1 MHSKRPYKLPKPLLC
16 DADAVIDMDL
26 INKYIALHEE
36 RFPRYDYL
44 ENLYRGF
51 HDIFHLPE
59 KPEWK
64 PDNRLAVN
72 FPRYI
77 TDTFLGYAY
86 GVPIKRSHEDD
97 AVNEAITEFDRNNNV
112 TDHEFELAKKAC
124 IYGHAYEYLYQ
135 DEETQTR
142 LAAFNP
148 KEAFIVYDDT
158 VKGKALF
165 AVRYGYK
172 EDGVTRFGDLLTRV
186 KLYEFTGT
194 TLSEGKENPYG
205 MLPIVE
211 YAMNQERI
219 GIFEEVSGL
228 VESYNKAIGEKAND
242 VDAFAEA
249 YLALLGSEVDDDD
262 VRRIRDDRI
271 INLYGTNSAKDIIV
285 QFLAKPTADGSQEN
299 LLDRLETLIYQISMV
314 ANISDES
321 YGNSSGT
328 ALAYKLQA
336 MSNLA
341 LTMDRKMI
349 KSMNK
354 RYKLFCSL
362 STNVS
367 DSEAWKYI
375 KYKPTRNIPKNILEE
390 AQTAQALDGIA
401 SKETQLSVLSI
412 IDNVGDEID
421 KLEKEEEPRET
432 KIDRQMFR
440 VGAYG
445 Q

>member
-1 MHSKRPYKLPKPLLC
+1 M
-16 DADAVIDMDL
+16 
-26 INKYIALHEE
+26 
-36 RFPRYDYL
+36 
-44 ENLYRGF
+44 
-51 HDIFHLPE
+51 
-59 KPEWK
+59 
-64 PDNRLAVN
+64 
-72 FPRYI
+72 
-77 TDTFLGYAY
+77 
-86 GVPIKRSHEDD
+86 
-97 AVNEAITEFDRNNNV
+97 
-112 TDHEFELAKKAC
+112 
-124 IYGHAYEYLYQ
+124 
-135 DEETQTR
+135 
-142 LAAFNP
+142 
-148 KEAFIVYDDT
+148 
-158 VKGKALF
+158 KGKALF

-172 EDGVTRFGDLLTRV
+172 EDGVTRFGDLLTRAE
-186 KLYEFTGT
+186 LYEFTGT

-249 YLALLGSEVDDDD
+249 YLAVLGAELDDED
-262 VRRIRDDRI
+262 VYRIRDDRI
-271 INLYGTNSAKDIIV
+271 INLYGTNNAKEILV

-314 ANISDES
+314 SNISDES

-367 DSEAWKYI
+367 NSEAWKDI

-390 AQTAQALDGIA
+390 AQTAQALEGIA
-401 SKETQLSVLSI
+401 SQETQLSVLSI
-412 IDNVGDEID
+412 IDNVGDEIE
-421 KLEKEEEPRET
+421 KLKKR
-432 KIDRQMFR
+432 KRLGKSR
-440 VGAYG
+440 
-445 Q
+445 

>member
-1 MHSKRPYKLPKPLLC
+1 MRSRRPYKLPKPLLC
-16 DADAVIDMDL
+16 DADSVIDMDL

-36 RFPRYDYL
+36 RFPRYEYL
-44 ENLYRGF
+44 ENLYQGF
-51 HDIFHLPE
+51 HDVFHMPE

-64 PDNRLAVN
+64 PDNRMAVN

-86 GVPIKRSHEDD
+86 GTSIKRSHE
-97 AVNEAITEFDRNNNV
+97 NETIDETIKEFDRNNNI

-135 DEETQTR
+135 DEETNTR
-142 LAAFNP
+142 VVACNP
-148 KEAFIVYDDT
+148 REAFIVYDDT

-172 EDGVTRFGDLLTRV
+172 EDGIVKYGEVMTRMEINDFVG
-186 KLYEFTGT
+186 G
-194 TLSEGKENPYG
+194 TLSEGHKNPYG
-205 MLPIVE
+205 MIPLVE

-219 GIFEEVSGL
+219 GIFEEVAGL
-228 VESYNKAIGEKAND
+228 VETYNKAIGEKAND

-249 YLALLGSEVDDDD
+249 YMAILGAEVDEDG

-271 INLYGTNSAKDIIV
+271 INLYGTDSAKDILV
-285 QFLAKPTADGSQEN
+285 QFLDKPTADGTQEN
-299 LLDRLETLIYQISMV
+299 LLNRLETLIYQISMV

-321 YGNSSGT
+321 YGNASGT
-328 ALAYKLQA
+328 ALAYKLHA

-354 RYKLFCSL
+354 RYKLFSSL
-362 STNVS
+362 STNVP
-367 DSEAWKYI
+367 DQNAWKDI
-375 KYKPTRNIPKNILEE
+375 KYQTTRNIPKNILEE
-390 AQTAQALDGIA
+390 AQTAQTLEGIV

-412 IDNVGDEID
+412 VDNAAEEVE
-421 KLEKEEEPRET
+421 KLESESEPKETVVDQR
-432 KIDRQMFR
+432 MFG
-440 VGAYG
+440 VM
-445 Q
+445 QDE